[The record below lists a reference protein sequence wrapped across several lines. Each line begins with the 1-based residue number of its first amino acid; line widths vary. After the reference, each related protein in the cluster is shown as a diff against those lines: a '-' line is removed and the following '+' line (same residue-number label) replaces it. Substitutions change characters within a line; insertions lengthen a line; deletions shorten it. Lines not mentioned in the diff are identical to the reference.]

1 MGSIDTESGDFI
13 LSMRVFV
20 PEDAGSSTIQLV
32 LEEPFYQ
39 TPLIDLARFPRG
51 EWSNLSIPV
60 TRSSA
65 SGDGDRLR
73 IIVQN
78 RDEET
83 TGTYYFDD
91 FSLMPAP

>member
-1 MGSIDTESGDFI
+1 MIEIVSEYLLKGE
-13 LSMRVFV
+13 
-20 PEDAGSSTIQLV
+20 
-32 LEEPFYQ
+32 
-39 TPLIDLARFPRG
+39 ARQRFELTYGPGG

-78 RDEET
+78 RGEET